1 MTFLKRSRVVD
12 PAVDRKAVI
21 RPKHFSETNKQL
33 TKFAFIGGLAVL
45 TDLGA
50 YWVFL
55 NTLPENAL
63 PGALGNEALAKTLS
77 FLCGLMVTYH
87 LNKRWTWRRR
97 DRSNLRFAKF
107 MLTYGV
113 SLLLNVGINSGLL
126 QVLHA
131 REVFADV
138 PYKYLI
144 AFVGATGFC
153 ATFNFL
159 GQKFWIFKAPGP
171 LDEADTV

>member
-1 MTFLKRSRVVD
+1 MKRFD
-12 PAVDRKAVI
+12 PSALR
-21 RPKHFSETNKQL
+21 EGNKQIV
-33 TKFAFIGGLAVL
+33 KFGFIGVLAVL
-45 TDLGA
+45 TDLSA

-63 PGALGNEALAKTLS
+63 PGTLGNEALSKTLS

-97 DRSNLRFAKF
+97 DRSNRRLAKF
-107 MLTYGV
+107 MLTYGF

-126 QVLHA
+126 HMLLNVEMLQP
-131 REVFADV
+131 V
-138 PYKYLI
+138 PYKYLV

-153 ATFNFL
+153 SAFNFM
-159 GQKFWIFKAPGP
+159 GQKFWIFNQRPT
-171 LDEADTV
+171 EV